1 MTGALIEDMADERKL
16 NPRSYPDRPY
26 VGVGVVIFRDDQVL
40 LAQRGKWPN
49 KFTWS
54 IPGGAQEL
62 GETVH
67 QTAVREIR
75 EETGLEVEI
84 IGLVDVVDSIS
95 HDEEGRVLFHY
106 TLVDMAAEWRAGDAI
121 AGDDVPAVKWVGIS
135 EIESYDLRDST
146 IRVIRMAE
154 EKRNAR

>member
-1 MTGALIEDMADERKL
+1 MESEHKR

-40 LAQRGKWPN
+40 LAQRGKWPR

-67 QTAVREIR
+67 QAGVREIR
-75 EETGLEVEI
+75 EETGLEVDI

-106 TLVDMAAEWRAGDAI
+106 TLVDLAAEWRSGEAVA
-121 AGDDVPAVKWVGIS
+121 ADDVPAVKWVDIPDIATRG
-135 EIESYDLRDST
+135 LRDST
-146 IRVIRMAE
+146 LRVIRMAE
-154 EKRNAR
+154 ELRHSR